1 MSSVCRE
8 ELYIDEK
15 KKIVKKRI
23 WIGKKAEKIDW
34 TEYYEGKKQW
44 KFIEDFEVN
53 KEVEIQRL
61 IYGKLCLLFFQ

>member
-15 KKIVKKRI
+15 KNCEEENLNWKKGR
-23 WIGKKAEKIDW
+23 KIDW
-34 TEYYEGKKQW
+34 TEYYEEKRQW